1 MIEKKYEYEYKIGVS
16 SNTSI
21 DPISMIKY
29 MKDHI
34 SVIKDKHN
42 ELEITVLKLMK
53 KHN

>member
-34 SVIKDKHN
+34 
-42 ELEITVLKLMK
+42 L
-53 KHN
+53 